1 MDLTYLRALDEGA
14 DGDEEI
20 DGNIG
25 SYEEAEV
32 EDEDEDENE
41 DELTDE
47 FSYEVEQDTK
57 NDENLSSEQD
67 PKNAE
72 AKTVDGNPE
81 IKKKK
86 RDTAFEQLV
95 LPRGHKDMLGSLISQ
110 HFRDKKSE
118 AADNEQRDIVRGKGK
133 TPNRIV
139 SL

>member
-95 LPRGHKDMLGSLISQ
+95 LPRGHKDMLRSLISQ